1 MASPGEGV
9 APSLRRTLLR
19 WLLIPLLAL
28 LLVDTLVSGWTAQR
42 AADLAHDRSLN
53 ELARELVLHVEAA
66 PAGTADAAGGQGAS
80 RDSGLRLSLTPAAER
95 ILLVDEEDRIAWRIA
110 DAQGRTLGG
119 EAVLPL
125 PTSAARPGGPPVYY
139 GGQLQGERVRLLA
152 WWLPV
157 QPAAP
162 AVAGAAGASSS
173 AASSVSS
180 SASAPTAQ
188 WVLVQVAETRHQR
201 NALLREIM
209 VHVLLPQLLLVL
221 AALALVAFGVR
232 HGLLPLEVLRGALAR
247 RSHRALEPLDL
258 APVPADLRPLV
269 AEMNALMARLGQT
282 LDVQNRFIADAAHQL
297 KTPVSGLKA
306 QIELALREEDPQRLR
321 HSLAQ
326 VHVGVERLSRLVR
339 QLLALARNEP
349 EAAASLA
356 MAPTDLTDLALQVSM
371 EWVPQALRR
380 QIDLG
385 FDGPGRPVIIHA
397 DADRLRELLNNLV
410 DNAVRYSRES
420 GKVTVALEVAV
431 SGEACLS
438 VHDDGPHIPPEER
451 ERVFQRFHRVLGT
464 QADGSGLGLAIVSE
478 IASLHGARITL
489 DEDDDGIGNTFRV
502 WFPLSPPAAPPDL

>member
-1 MASPGEGV
+1 MVSRPEGRAAA
-9 APSLRRTLLR
+9 APTLRRTLLR
-19 WLLIPLLAL
+19 WLVWPLAVVL
-28 LLVDTLVSGWTAQR
+28 LLDSAVSWWGAQR

-66 PAGTADAAGGQGAS
+66 PGGESA
-80 RDSGLRLSLTPAAER
+80 GLRLSLTPAAER

-119 EAVLPL
+119 LADLAL
-125 PTSAARPGGPPVYY
+125 PTAPARPGGPPVYD
-139 GGQLQGERVRLLA
+139 GGRLEGEAARLLA

-157 QPAAP
+157 QPATP
-162 AVAGAAGASSS
+162 VDP
-173 AASSVSS
+173 V
-180 SASAPTAQ
+180 PPQ

-201 NALLREIM
+201 DALLREIM
-209 VHVLLPQLLLVL
+209 AYALVPQLLLIVIVLGTAALAVTNGLRPL
-221 AALALVAFGVR
+221 AALR
-232 HGLLPLEVLRGALAR
+232 EALAK
-247 RSHRALEPLDL
+247 RSHRALEPLD
-258 APVPADLRPLV
+258 AADVPADLRPMV
-269 AEMNALMARLGQT
+269 EEVNALMARLGQT
-282 LDVQNRFIADAAHQL
+282 LDMQNRFIADAAHQL

-306 QIELALREEDPQRLR
+306 QIELALREEDPQRLHR
-321 HSLAQ
+321 SMAQ
-326 VHVGVERLSRLVR
+326 IHLGVERLSRLVR

-349 EAAASLA
+349 EAAATLA
-356 MAPTDLTDLALQVSM
+356 LAPTDLTDLALQVSM

-385 FDGPGRPVIIHA
+385 FDGPEAPVIVHA

-420 GKVTVALEVAV
+420 GRVTVGLQVAP

-438 VHDDGPHIPPEER
+438 VHDDGPHIPPAER

-478 IASLHGARITL
+478 IARLHGARITI
-489 DEDDDGIGNTFRV
+489 DEDEDGVGNTFRV
-502 WFPLSPPAAPPDL
+502 WFPRVPPVL